1 MLRGLITA
9 LRPEQWTKNLV
20 LFAGLVFA
28 GSLSDM
34 ALVRLAASGFAVF
47 CLLSGATYLLNDI
60 VDVRRDR
67 EHPEKRLRP
76 IASGQ
81 LPAAVAGVFAAV
93 AAVLASAWA
102 FRLSPGFG
110 YTAAGYLALNVL
122 YSLALRKMVIL
133 DVMAIATGFVLRAV
147 GSVEV
152 LRSVAPGTD
161 LSPWLLVCTFFL
173 ALFLG
178 LGKRRHEV
186 MALGDSAR
194 VHRSA
199 LEHYPPALVDALMVV
214 VTASAIVSYAIYT
227 IWPGTVERIGSA
239 SLVYTVPFVVYG
251 MLRYL
256 YLIFA
261 VGRGGKPSRA
271 LVTDLPLSITVLL
284 WIGAVIAILYSS

>member
-1 MLRGLITA
+1 MFRALITA

-28 GSLSDM
+28 GSLSDPT
-34 ALVRLAASGFAVF
+34 LVRLAASGFAVF

-76 IASGQ
+76 IASGK
-81 LPAAVAGVFAAV
+81 LPPAVAGVFAALG
-93 AAVLASAWA
+93 AVLAFVWA

-133 DVMAIATGFVLRAV
+133 DVMAIAMGFVLRAV

-186 MALGDSAR
+186 MALGDTAR
-194 VHRSA
+194 AHRST

-271 LVTDLPLSITVLL
+271 LVTDLPLGVTVLL
-284 WIGAVIAILYSS
+284 WIGAVITILYSS